1 MKNLISFSFL
11 LFLLN
16 LYLSAQESQPPQ
28 QEVEIKAK
36 YKGKIEERKPIWKL
50 NFDLLDAAYEQFKS
64 KGYIFDQRFGKGKI
78 KPPLPSLSS
87 EELRKPWLRSIVLG
101 EVGIFYPFYGRDL
114 KKWKLTILDG
124 KGKIFRVFSGE
135 DEPPSKIVWDGR
147 NEKGEVLDVSLP
159 YFYTAEAED
168 EAGNISRTPEKPIK
182 LSGILWQ
189 DGVNFIISVDGNEI
203 FEEKSDKIKKAE
215 LLEESLSIIKEKAK
229 VKVEV
234 IVYGQNPELT
244 KKRYENLVKYLREN
258 LKIPKGKVIYV
269 EGFFKRTGYE
279 TSRVDFKIL

>member
-1 MKNLISFSFL
+1 MKRLINFCLFSFL
-11 LFLLN
+11 FF
-16 LYLSAQESQPPQ
+16 LYLHAQESQSPQ

-50 NFDLLDAAYEQFKS
+50 TFNLFDAAYDQFKN
-64 KGYIFDQRFGKGKI
+64 KGYIFDQRFGKGRI
-78 KPPLPSLSS
+78 KPPLPSLAS
-87 EELRKPWLRSIVLG
+87 EELRKPWLNSIVRG

-124 KGKIFRVFSGE
+124 KGKVFRVFSGE
-135 DEPPSKIVWDGR
+135 DEPPTKIVWDGR
-147 NEKGEVLDVSLP
+147 NEKGEVLDVSLL

-168 EAGNISRTPEKPIK
+168 EAGNISKTPERPIK

-203 FEEKSDKIKKAE
+203 FEENSDRIKRVE
-215 LLEESLSIIKEKAK
+215 LLEESLSIIKEKAQ

-234 IVYGQNPELT
+234 VVYGQNPELT
-244 KKRYENLVKYLREN
+244 KKRYENVLKYLREN
-258 LKIPKGKVIYV
+258 LRIPKGKVIYM
-269 EGFFKRTGYE
+269 EGYFKRTGYE
-279 TSRVDFKIL
+279 TSRIDFKIL